1 MVILLHKGHNNNQI
15 ENTIVPTVEQTIV
28 AYRMF
33 QPRDSVLVG
42 VSGGPDS
49 VALLHVLL
57 KIAPRFSLRL
67 GIVHLNH
74 CLRQEDS
81 DKDAEFVA
89 ALAQKL
95 NLPCYVQRED
105 VRKYKLE
112 SKLSLEEAAR
122 HVRYMFYEQAAEKN
136 RFNKIALGHHAD
148 DNAEL
153 VLMYIFRGSG
163 PLGIAGIPPVRN
175 AQNRNIQIV
184 RPFIQISKSAIIDFL
199 ATKELNYVSD
209 RTNKETKYLRNRIR
223 RHLIPILKKS
233 YNPRIIETLGRLA
246 AIMGSE
252 EEWIEDVILPVYEKM
267 VLDCQD
273 DKITL
278 AVESL
283 KGIHIAAKRR
293 VIRKAI
299 GKVKGDLRRIT
310 FSHIDSA
317 ISLVKNGTAGW
328 SLDLPNRIR
337 IKRSGDLLLF
347 SKEKGALRDIDANFR
362 KGEIVSFEYKIPKP
376 TTLFIKEIDA
386 SLKLSEI
393 DVEILPDFS
402 NIGQEVA
409 FFDIE
414 ALSFPLVLRNF
425 QPGDRFNPLGMSG
438 TQKVKKYFIN
448 KKVVKTKREKCPIL
462 LSRDKIVWVVGHRID
477 ESVKVIP
484 STKKVLKGELLLF

>member
-1 MVILLHKGHNNNQI
+1 M
-15 ENTIVPTVEQTIV
+15 
-28 AYRMF
+28 
-33 QPRDSVLVG
+33 
-42 VSGGPDS
+42 
-49 VALLHVLL
+49 
-57 KIAPRFSLRL
+57 
-67 GIVHLNH
+67 
-74 CLRQEDS
+74 
-81 DKDAEFVA
+81 
-89 ALAQKL
+89 
-95 NLPCYVQRED
+95 
-105 VRKYKLE
+105 
-112 SKLSLEEAAR
+112 
-122 HVRYMFYEQAAEKN
+122 
-136 RFNKIALGHHAD
+136 
-148 DNAEL
+148 
-153 VLMYIFRGSG
+153 
-163 PLGIAGIPPVRN
+163 
-175 AQNRNIQIV
+175 
-184 RPFIQISKSAIIDFL
+184 
-199 ATKELNYVSD
+199 
-209 RTNKETKYLRNRIR
+209 
-223 RHLIPILKKS
+223 
-233 YNPRIIETLGRLA
+233 
-246 AIMGSE
+246 
-252 EEWIEDVILPVYEKM
+252 
-267 VLDCQD
+267 
-273 DKITL
+273 
-278 AVESL
+278 
-283 KGIHIAAKRR
+283 
-293 VIRKAI
+293 
-299 GKVKGDLRRIT
+299 
-310 FSHIDSA
+310 
-317 ISLVKNGTAGW
+317 KNGTAGW